1 MNLPS
6 GLQPFFNFISTYAA
20 LLLAVLAVAE
30 GFICFFLLRRI
41 EALRMKVE
49 DAATAA
55 EDAARAAALAAP
67 GGIDPE
73 VVINLLRSGRPAS
86 LDAVYTMMQR
96 QIAEAEARERERDE
110 AAAAVSAASESPAQP
125 AAPEPAAP
133 AASETPSGS

>member
-1 MNLPS
+1 MNLPA

-41 EALRMKVE
+41 EALNLKVE
-49 DAATAA
+49 AAATAA
-55 EDAARAAALAAP
+55 EDSARAAALAAP

-96 QIAEAEARERERDE
+96 QIAEAEAREREREE
-110 AAAAVSAASESPAQP
+110 AAAAVSAATASSPS
-125 AAPEPAAP
+125 AAP
-133 AASETPSGS
+133 AATETPSGS